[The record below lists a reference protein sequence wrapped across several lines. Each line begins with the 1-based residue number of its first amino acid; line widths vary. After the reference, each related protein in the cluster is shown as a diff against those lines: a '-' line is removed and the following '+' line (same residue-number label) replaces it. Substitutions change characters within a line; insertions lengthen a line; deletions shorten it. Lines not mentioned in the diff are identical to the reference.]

1 MLPPARRCHS
11 SRARAHGSK
20 PSLAQYPAPVSKLNN
35 EVSCYGDASID
46 NLNDYWVVE
55 VVDDLHR
62 GKCEK
67 VGRIHLLTTRLR
79 LRHSVLGCHLR
90 AANKNLTEWVF
101 KQIEASCDKENN
113 LDDDPY
119 TYWNVE
125 GHWNDHCASPI
136 SLVLRRAVLT

>member
-1 MLPPARRCHS
+1 M
-11 SRARAHGSK
+11 
-20 PSLAQYPAPVSKLNN
+20 
-35 EVSCYGDASID
+35 
-46 NLNDYWVVE
+46 
-55 VVDDLHR
+55 
-62 GKCEK
+62 
-67 VGRIHLLTTRLR
+67 LTTRLR

-125 GHWNDHCASPI
+125 SHWNDRCASLASPVSQRI
-136 SLVLRRAVLT
+136 VLTRVTHQYHRAKPSITVRRSCATSGT